1 MRKFIGVPIAGAGL
15 ILISIEL
22 DTNVDKIVEKV
33 LKIKNKY
40 LQ

>member
-1 MRKFIGVPIAGAGL
+1 VTVPIDGAGL

>member
-1 MRKFIGVPIAGAGL
+1 VTVPIGGAGL